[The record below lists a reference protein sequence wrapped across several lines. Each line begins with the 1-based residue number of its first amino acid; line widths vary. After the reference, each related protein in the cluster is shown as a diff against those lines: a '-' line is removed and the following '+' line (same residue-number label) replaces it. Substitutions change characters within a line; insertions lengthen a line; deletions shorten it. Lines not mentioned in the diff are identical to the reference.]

1 MMRFVLTEYLYNTM
15 RRADYEKL
23 EDGTYAGRIPECT
36 GVVAFAPT
44 LKQCEDELQSVLE
57 DWVLLGLKG
66 KHPLPKTGNI
76 DLDKVTCHAEV
87 ASR

>member
-1 MMRFVLTEYLYNTM
+1 MKYVLTEYLQKNM
-15 RRADYEKL
+15 QRADYEKL

-44 LKQCEDELQSVLE
+44 LKQCEEELQSVLE

-66 KHPLPKTGNI
+66 KHRLPKTGN
-76 DLDKVTCHAEV
+76 EPV
-87 ASR
+87 AQ

>member
-1 MMRFVLTEYLYNTM
+1 VKYVLTDYLQKTM

-23 EDGTYAGRIPECT
+23 KDGTYAGRIPKCT

-44 LKQCEDELQSVLE
+44 LKQCEEELQSVLE

-66 KHPLPKTGNI
+66 KHHLPKTGDI
-76 DLDKVTCHAEV
+76 DLNKVTFHAEV